1 MTEKRICWLYTQIDA
16 PEDAHGTLK
25 AQERTLLDYA
35 ALHGYEVTGTASDLG
50 PSQGIH
56 RPGIKRLLA
65 AARKKQYDTL
75 LLLSMERISRD
86 PKDVRIL
93 TNALD
98 QLGIQMIALSEIHRK
113 NNQWN
118 TAPDAS

>member
-16 PEDAHGTLK
+16 PEDTHGTLK

-65 AARKKQYDTL
+65 AARKKQYNTL
-75 LLLSMERISRD
+75 LLLSMARISRD
-86 PKDVRIL
+86 PKDARML
-93 TNALD
+93 SNMLD
-98 QLGIQMIALSEIHRK
+98 GFGVQMIVLSESHA
-113 NNQWN
+113 NGMGGCGN
-118 TAPDAS
+118 A